1 MCLIKTERGWVN
13 LSDGMLCDNHNDVEG
28 VFMPPSVEEAR
39 AVTGVRARNFEM
51 NVRQYIA
58 GEMEERHI
66 WRAFS
71 GDMHGAFGEKL

>member
-1 MCLIKTERGWVN
+1 MCLIKTERGWIN
-13 LSDGMLCDNHNDVEG
+13 LGDAVLCDNHNDIEG
-28 VFMPPSVEEAR
+28 CVTKYSEAEAR